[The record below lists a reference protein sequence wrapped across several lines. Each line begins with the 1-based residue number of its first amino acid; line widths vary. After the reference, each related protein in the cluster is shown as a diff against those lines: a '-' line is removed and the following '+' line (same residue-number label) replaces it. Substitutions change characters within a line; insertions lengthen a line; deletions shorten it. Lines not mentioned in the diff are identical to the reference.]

1 MLYHLFDYL
10 QNFYDIPG
18 AGLFGFL
25 SFRALFAV
33 TGSLLF
39 VLLFGRKIIEQL
51 RKNQVGESIRD
62 LGLDGQMEKAGTPT
76 MGGIIIILGTLLPV
90 LLIADLTNIY
100 IQLLIFT
107 TLWMGTIGWVDD
119 YIKIFKKDKKGL
131 KGVFKIIGQIILGCV
146 IGGVLYLHPEV
157 TVRQE
162 VPQAVQAQNP
172 DASLFGAEE
181 KSLITTIPL
190 LKNNEFDYTA
200 LLPTSDNEAYQWAWL
215 LFIPIVV
222 FITTAVSNGANLTD
236 GIDGLAAGSSAIMVF
251 SLGIFAWVSGNVIF
265 ADYLNIMFIPR
276 VGEITIFVAAFLGAL
291 IGFLWYNTYPASV
304 FMGDTGSL
312 TIGALIAVIAII
324 VRKELLIPV
333 LCGIFVIENLSVV
346 LQVGY
351 FKYTRRK
358 TGSGK
363 RLLLMAPLHHHYQK
377 KGFHESKIVAR
388 FWIMG
393 ILLAVLSI
401 VTLKIR

>member
-39 VLLFGRKIIEQL
+39 VLLFGQKIIEQL

-107 TLWMGTIGWVDD
+107 TLWMGTIGWIDD
-119 YIKIFKKDKKGL
+119 YIKIFKKDKNGL

-146 IGGVLYLHPEV
+146 IGSVLYLHPEV

-276 VGEITIFVAAFLGAL
+276 AGEITIFVAAFLGAL

-333 LCGIFVIENLSVV
+333 LCGIFVIENLSVA